1 MEQELGV
8 CSVRYRGIFG
18 GVTAF
23 TKHQFVKV
31 NGFSNQYY
39 GWGGEDD
46 DMHSRYVVVVVVLV
60 VVAVVGA
67 AAAVVHWVS
76 KKYPRHF

>member
-1 MEQELGV
+1 VVVAVDV
-8 CSVRYRGIFG
+8 CRLMYDGIFG

-23 TKHQFVKV
+23 TKHQFIKV

-46 DMHSRYVVVVVVLV
+46 DMHTRSVVVVVVV
-60 VVAVVGA
+60 VVVI
-67 AAAVVHWVS
+67 S
-76 KKYPRHF
+76 